1 MKSFLQFFFT
11 RISRP
16 LLIIGAM
23 FIIGR
28 SLNFLFTIIRF
39 YKESFQ
45 SLTSIILF
53 VISMVI
59 LISLIV
65 LFLRA
70 KIFESVKTEIIDG
83 GLFDDETNSIVISA
97 LNLCEEEFQ
106 PSSELK
112 EQEKDLTNNIN
123 SKGYKALFT
132 TYIESYKK
140 ELNHHSNKKGSLIIK
155 KRHLIYKTL
164 KEKYF
169 DLYRKKYS
177 FLGKNICKILAHLKA
192 DEISDWYE
200 EKLIHRLLPHKK
212 LNHKTMRHI
221 HLYGSINYPGL
232 PFLNKYS
239 IIEAIYFFLFFISNS
254 IAYVFSGMNSAN
266 IFVVSNKIERIF
278 YWVVGILFFIDICGL
293 IEPLIGMDLFVL
305 IGVFFIILSD
315 LIKAIIAIIL
325 SIIS

>member
-1 MKSFLQFFFT
+1 
-11 RISRP
+11 
-16 LLIIGAM
+16 M

-28 SLNFLFTIIRF
+28 SLNFLFTIIGF
-39 YKESFQ
+39 YKESFE

-65 LFLRA
+65 LFIRA
-70 KIFESVKTEIIDG
+70 KMFESVKTEIIDG

-97 LNLCEEEFQ
+97 LNLWEEEFQ
-106 PSSELK
+106 PSAELK
-112 EQEKDLTNNIN
+112 EKEKDLTKNIN
-123 SKGYKALFT
+123 SKEYKAISTAYF
-132 TYIESYKK
+132 ESYEK
-140 ELNHHSNKKGSLIIK
+140 ELNHHNNKKLSLNLETS
-155 KRHLIYKTL
+155 HLIYKTL

-169 DLYRKKYS
+169 DLYRKTYS

-212 LNHKTMRHI
+212 LNLKTMRHI

-293 IEPLIGMDLFVL
+293 IEPLIGMNLCVL
-305 IGVFFIILSD
+305 IVLFFIILSD

>member
-1 MKSFLQFFFT
+1 
-11 RISRP
+11 
-16 LLIIGAM
+16 M

-28 SLNFLFTIIRF
+28 SLNFLFTIIVF
-39 YKESFQ
+39 YKESFE

-65 LFLRA
+65 LFFRA

-83 GLFDDETNSIVISA
+83 GLFDDETNSLVISA
-97 LNLCEEEFQ
+97 LNLWEEEFQ
-106 PSSELK
+106 PSAELK
-112 EQEKDLTNNIN
+112 EKEKDLTKNIN
-123 SKGYKALFT
+123 SKEYKALSTAYF
-132 TYIESYKK
+132 ESYEK
-140 ELNHHSNKKGSLIIK
+140 ELNHHSNKQVSLNLEK
-155 KRHLIYKTL
+155 SHLIYKTL

-169 DLYRKKYS
+169 DQYRKKYS

-192 DEISDWYE
+192 VEIGDWYE
-200 EKLIHRLLPHKK
+200 EKLIHLLQPNRK
-212 LNHKTMRHI
+212 LNLKTMRHI

-266 IFVVSNKIERIF
+266 IFVLSNKIERIF
-278 YWVVGILFFIDICGL
+278 YWVVGILLFIDGCGL
-293 IEPLIGMDLFVL
+293 IEPLIGKSLFVL
-305 IGVFFIILSD
+305 IGVFFKILSD
-315 LIKAIIAIIL
+315 LIIALIAIIL
-325 SIIS
+325 WIIS